1 MQYSL
6 KNGLKLA
13 GSAVLSLAFIASLF
27 LAPPNVEFTRGFFE
41 FGLDRLLFLLIIFAL
56 LFNLKG
62 FAGKTLAFTF
72 TVALFFMPLIY
83 KWQTADY
90 YSVLGGLLPMRD
102 ANEYYQGAQN
112 LLHGFP
118 LEFTAAYRP
127 IFTSFLSTVMLAM
140 KGNLQGALVVLVAL
154 NALAA
159 YFVAI
164 EIRRTLNSGIAA
176 AFFLVLG
183 YMFYKR
189 FGGTLLTENLGFF
202 LGNFALVFLIRGAA
216 ERKLGNLL
224 FGLFLLTIAL
234 NARAGAFFILPI
246 VAFWVGLSL
255 RNERGFW
262 RPFVYAA
269 LVVAAGMAANL
280 ALAKFVNAS
289 TSSTFSNY
297 SFTLYG
303 LAVGNKGWEQIAID
317 HPGAGTGEIYE
328 LTFKLIRENPALF
341 AKGVAGAYADYFIAS
356 KGAFSFL
363 LMKHDRNDAANA
375 ILWVLTFAGLV
386 LGVLRR
392 GKMELSIS
400 LAFFIGILLSVGLVP
415 PADSTQMRAYA
426 ATIPMTCYV
435 VAMGIT
441 LPGKLLPGSDDQKTA
456 EDEAGLSIPL
466 GLSVAV
472 LASAFI
478 LPVLMKMV
486 GQPPKPSPVID
497 CEVGRQKLV
506 FVIAGG
512 SSITLLPEK
521 ENSFLPNLDRLRFYG
536 KLVNPEQQ
544 LMPEEKEMVLNLE
557 AGTTITIVRAIMEDT
572 DAPPLSIGRFVITN
586 GIPVPGVYTWC
597 VEEPQFPGFYSPPA
611 PEYKTYDS
619 LSLPASTQA
628 TIRTI
633 RSGGIWLIFG
643 ILFLSWFGVW
653 RLPAAKMPLG
663 FLSAALTACGGLMI
677 LHLTGLVPLAWERR
691 VIEPEKIQHRDGFM
705 YAYNTG
711 DSRISDTNYRDF
723 PSYLY
728 EDGFLLYQPH
738 ESQSFIVELG
748 RGSYIL
754 KEKFLYFSASDNT
767 DPETN
772 GRRYEIEYP
781 ARIRLRY
788 QWMGLG
794 AGLAGL
800 LLYFFYVNPNFRARA
815 DKVKS
820 LPL

>member
-6 KNGLKLA
+6 KNGLQLA
-13 GSAVLSLAFIASLF
+13 GSAVLSLAFIVSLF

-56 LFNLKG
+56 LFNLNG
-62 FAGKTLAFTF
+62 FAGNTLAFTF
-72 TVALFFMPLIY
+72 TIALFFMPLIY

-112 LLHGFP
+112 LLRGFP

-127 IFTSFLSTVMLAM
+127 IFTSFLSTVMLAVN
-140 KGNLQGALVVLVAL
+140 GNLQAALVLLVGL

-159 YFVAI
+159 YFVAA
-164 EIRRTLNSGIAA
+164 EIRRALNSGIAA
-176 AFFLVLG
+176 ALFLVLG

-202 LGNFALVFLIRGAA
+202 LGNIALVFLIRGAA
-216 ERKLGNLL
+216 GRKLDRLL
-224 FGLFLLTIAL
+224 YGLFLLTIAL

-246 VAFWVGLSL
+246 VAFWAGLSL

-262 RPFVYAA
+262 RPFIYAV

-375 ILWVLTFAGLV
+375 ILWGLTFAGLAV
-386 LGVLRR
+386 GVLRR
-392 GKMELSIS
+392 SKMELSIS

-415 PADSTQMRAYA
+415 PTDSTQMRAYA
-426 ATIPMTCYV
+426 ATIPMTSYI

-441 LPGKLLPGSDDQKTA
+441 LPGKLLPGSNDQKTA
-456 EDEAGLSIPL
+456 GDEAGVFIPW
-466 GLSVAV
+466 GLSVIV

-478 LPVLMKMV
+478 LPVLFKSL
-486 GQPPKPSPVID
+486 GQSPKPSPVID

-512 SSITLLPEK
+512 SSITLSTEK
-521 ENSFLPNLDRLRFYG
+521 ENSFLPDLDRLRFYG
-536 KLVNPEQQ
+536 RLVNPEQQ
-544 LMPEEKEMVLNLE
+544 LMPEEKEMVLGLE
-557 AGTTITIVRAIMEDT
+557 PGTTITIVRTIMDESG
-572 DAPPLSIGRFVITN
+572 APPLSIGRFVITK
-586 GIPVPGVYTWC
+586 GIPAPGVYTWC
-597 VEEPQFPGFYSPPA
+597 VEEPQFPGFYTPPE
-611 PEYKTYDS
+611 PEYETRNPF
-619 LSLPASTQA
+619 SLPASTQA
-628 TIRTI
+628 AIRTV
-633 RSGGIWLIFG
+633 RAGGIWLVFGVLYFLWIG
-643 ILFLSWFGVW
+643 ILRLSAG
-653 RLPAAKMPLG
+653 KMPLG
-663 FLSAALTACGGLMI
+663 FLSAALIACGALMI
-677 LHLTGLVPLAWERR
+677 LHMTGLVPLAWERR
-691 VIEPEKIQHRDGFM
+691 VVEPEKIQHRDGFM

-711 DSRISDTNYRDF
+711 DSRISDTNYRDY
-723 PSYLY
+723 PTYLY
-728 EDGFLLYQPH
+728 EEGSLLYQPH

-754 KEKFLYFSASDNT
+754 KEKFLYFSASDNS

-794 AGLAGL
+794 AGLVGF
-800 LLYFFYVNPNFRARA
+800 LLYFLYVNPNLRA
-815 DKVKS
+815 KGG
-820 LPL
+820 